1 MPKRQHSISR
11 LSKPVSYKVM
21 NKKNNRSLRRT
32 RLTKSK
38 MDLKLYEKQLKTLG
52 DEIVLLDPVADFEI
66 YRVKTKLIYVLILE
80 LMLDGMA
87 ASMALANKYSH
98 KTGIKVDIR
107 AFRKKSRKKLP
118 TVKSVV
124 KAAQQQ
130 GKKPDAGTLAVAYR
144 W

>member
-1 MPKRQHSISR
+1 MPKQYRKLTRTKSR
-11 LSKPVSYKVM
+11 
-21 NKKNNRSLRRT
+21 KNNRYTASVMLK
-32 RLTKSK
+32 KSK
-38 MDLKLYEKQLKTLG
+38 LDLKLYEKQLKTLG

-66 YRVKTKLIYVLILE
+66 YQVKTKLIYVLILE

-98 KTGIKVDIR
+98 KTGVKVDIR
-107 AFRKKSRKKLP
+107 AFRKKSRRMLP